1 MELLRKVA
9 SFTNSLAGKKTIYV
23 LCIRSVL
30 EQSSVVWNS
39 SLSQENS
46 DDLERVQKSAVRIIL
61 GKDYVNYEE
70 ALERVD
76 LESLKDR
83 REILSKKFAKKCL
96 ENKKTRNMFQV
107 REKLHVMNVR
117 NEEHFE
123 VNFANTKRLKMSA
136 IPNMQRILNTDFE
149 ETQVR
154 KRRRIG

>member
-9 SFTNSLAGKKTIYV
+9 SFTNSLPDKKNIYV
-23 LCIRSVL
+23 LFIRNIL

-83 REILSKKFAKKCL
+83 REILSKIFAKKCL
-96 ENKKTRNMFQV
+96 ENKKTRDKFQV
-107 REKLHVMNVR
+107 RGKLHFITCKKLR
-117 NEEHFE
+117 TF
-123 VNFANTKRLKMSA
+123 
-136 IPNMQRILNTDFE
+136 
-149 ETQVR
+149 
-154 KRRRIG
+154 